1 MSKVRRNDP
10 CPCGSG
16 KKYKH
21 CCQRSLTTTKMK
33 QMVEISRHLEGLA
46 KFAFDNFHEDMGKQ
60 TRNFIQQFNVDKEQ
74 VETYANLMVCWLIF
88 HSSVRNGKTPVELYL
103 MEQKEKEEHQVY
115 EVVKKWQ
122 NTTPSLYTVQ
132 EQLNRNVYKL
142 KDYFT
147 DQEYTVEIH
156 SESLPEV
163 QSLLAG
169 SLIVTGEHCE
179 FYIDYAKIPV
189 SPSNLSKKLQI
200 LHSEQLTMKDD
211 FPHVLHI
218 LLSNEPADPVND
230 SVLALLKN
238 TASSEIYEKAL
249 PLWVQWNNS
258 QKLTI
263 RKEQLFAAAL
273 HYYVSKHL
281 LEQGASQAETAA
293 SYDISASSLSAK
305 YRQLKT
311 IIQ

>member
-46 KFAFDNFHEDMGKQ
+46 KFAFDNFHEDMGKK
-60 TRNFIQQFNVDKEQ
+60 TRNFIQQFNVDNEQ

-88 HSSVRNGKTPVELYL
+88 HSAVQDGKTPVELYL
-103 MEQKEKEEHQVY
+103 MEQKEKEERQVY
-115 EVVKKWQ
+115 EVVKEWK

-132 EQLNRNVYKL
+132 EQLTRNVYKL
-142 KDYFT
+142 RDYFT
-147 DQEYTVEIH
+147 HQEHTVEIH

-163 QSLLAG
+163 ELLVAG
-169 SLIVTGEHCE
+169 SLIATGEHQE

-189 SPSNLSKKLQI
+189 SASDLSKKLQTI
-200 LHSEQLTMKDD
+200 QSEQLTMKDD
-211 FPHVLHI
+211 FPNVLHI
-218 LLSNEPADPVND
+218 LLSKKSAVPVND
-230 SVLALLKN
+230 SVLAILKN
-238 TASSEIYEKAL
+238 TASSEIYEKAI
-249 PLWVQWNNS
+249 PLWDQWNNS
-258 QKLTI
+258 QKLTV

-273 HYYVSKHL
+273 HYFVSKHL
-281 LEQGASQAETAA
+281 LEEGTSQAETAA
-293 SYDISASSLSAK
+293 YYDISASSLSAK
-305 YRQLKT
+305 YRQLKN